1 MNFPIISNETWLNKV
16 KTELKSKEFQD
27 LVFKIDKDINIS
39 PIYFENKSDVSF
51 PAIKDWHI
59 CDIFS
64 QKNYTNAKALNEAI
78 LGALNYGADTILI
91 ENMDFSDQANII
103 KGIDLE
109 IMDFWMTTDEGFQ
122 KLKTNTC
129 INYKRIPLNLSK
141 PIVSEL
147 STGLKKFKQNLT
159 EQQNSIFVIEPS
171 DDFFLNIAT
180 VQSLQILVQN
190 LTKASSNNLDCKYF
204 ALISNHV
211 SQNPIEKAVIQS
223 TLKALSCAISGIDS
237 IAIRPYNDSESSRR
251 ITRNIQHILK
261 METKINK
268 SQHPLE
274 NNYLLNNMVQSLCQ
288 KVWAEL

>member
-39 PIYFENKSDVSF
+39 PIYFENKFEVFF

-59 CDIFS
+59 GDIFS
-64 QKNYTNAKALNEAI
+64 QKNYSNAKDLNEVILKALNF
-78 LGALNYGADTILI
+78 GADTII
-91 ENMDFSDQANII
+91 VENMNFSDQDII
-103 KGIDLE
+103 TKEVDLE

-180 VQSLQILVQN
+180 VQSLQILVKN
-190 LTKASSNNLDCKYF
+190 LTKASSNNLDYQYL
-204 ALISNHV
+204 ALISHHV

-237 IAIRPYNDSESSRR
+237 IAIRPYSDTESSRR

-268 SQHPLE
+268 SLHPLE
-274 NNYLLNNMVQSLCQ
+274 NNYLLKNMVQSICQ
-288 KVWAEL
+288 KVWSEL